1 MRAVQNMPWDPSVQ
15 SLVAFPQALAMLGE
29 DPRWVRNM
37 GGASFF
43 RLRPVRRPQVPLVCA
58 PDG

>member
-1 MRAVQNMPWDPSVQ
+1 MPWDPSVQ